1 MCLVIALVFLLFTS
15 ASGAA
20 NDDDRKPGLRVL
32 SDELNQL
39 AGKSGKTTKATKA
52 SSKSKGSNNRKVTK
66 SKDPNDPPFEG
77 NSPDIPPPPS
87 PGVSTYIVA
96 N

>member
-1 MCLVIALVFLLFTS
+1 MRLAIALVFLLFTS

-39 AGKSGKTTKATKA
+39 TGKSGKTTKAN
-52 SSKSKGSNNRKVTK
+52 SKSKGSNNRKVTK

-77 NSPDIPPPPS
+77 NSPDILPS
-87 PGVSTYIVA
+87 PFPGVSTYIVA

>member
-1 MCLVIALVFLLFTS
+1 MRLAIALVFLLLTS
-15 ASGAA
+15 ESGAA
-20 NDDDRKPGLRVL
+20 NGDDRKPGLRVL

-39 AGKSGKTTKATKA
+39 TGKSGKTTKA

-66 SKDPNDPPFEG
+66 SKYPNDPPFKG
-77 NSPDIPPPPS
+77 NSPDILPS
-87 PGVSTYIVA
+87 PFPGVSTYIKA